1 MDYKK
6 ILIGLLSKAYN
17 IDESKFTD
25 LENSIEGEGKEDVL
39 IDSLAAF
46 DAQKVDD
53 LKSQINKARE
63 EGIGRGTKES
73 LTNFE
78 KKLIEA
84 FGLEDSNSKGI
95 DLVKE
100 IVQKHVSDKGGKQLT
115 DEEVKRHPL
124 FLDLEERRR
133 KEIAETEQTWQSK
146 YNELNSSIERNQKL
160 SKVKQKVNEIL
171 TGLNPILPTSENARQ
186 NQLNQF
192 LSQFESLN
200 YQIEDDKGRIV
211 ILDENSSP
219 LTDNHNNIIQFDSF
233 VKEKASNYW
242 DFKQHNGG
250 SNGTG
255 AGDADDTNT
264 TFATPKTLDELA
276 AIVNDPSKTPEEKA
290 KAAEA
295 FEQIEQKV

>member
-25 LENSIEGEGKEDVL
+25 LENSIEGEGKEDAL

-46 DAQKVDD
+46 DVQKVDD

-211 ILDENSSP
+211 ILDENGSP
-219 LTDNHNNIIQFDSF
+219 LTDNHNNIIQLDSF
-233 VKEKASNYW
+233 VKEKA
-242 DFKQHNGG
+242 
-250 SNGTG
+250 
-255 AGDADDTNT
+255 
-264 TFATPKTLDELA
+264 
-276 AIVNDPSKTPEEKA
+276 
-290 KAAEA
+290 
-295 FEQIEQKV
+295 